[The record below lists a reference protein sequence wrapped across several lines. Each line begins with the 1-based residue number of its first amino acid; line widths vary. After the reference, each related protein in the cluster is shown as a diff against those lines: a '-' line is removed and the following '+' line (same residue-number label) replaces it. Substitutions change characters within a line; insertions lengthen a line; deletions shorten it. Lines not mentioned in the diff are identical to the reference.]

1 VNAGRIKAL
10 LGKEFAETRRNRAAL
25 LPVLLTALVCLIV
38 PFGVALVTPIV
49 AGEPLSSDPSM
60 RDFVR
65 EHPDISTVV
74 PRNGPEAGVQV
85 FLFQQFL
92 LMLLLIPVTGSMAF
106 ASYSVIGE
114 KQNRTLEPLLATPLT
129 TAELLL
135 AKTVAA
141 LAPSLAIMVATSV
154 LFFGGIAF
162 LAAPGVLAAMLTPR
176 TAAVLFALGPLA
188 SLVAL
193 QLAVVVSSRV
203 NDPRTAQQVGVL
215 IILPITGLMVAQ
227 FSGAFVLTIPV
238 VGTICLV
245 LIAISIALT
254 IIGAVVFDREAILTR
269 LE

>member
-1 VNAGRIKAL
+1 MNARRIRAL
-10 LGKEFAETRRNRAAL
+10 LVKEFAETRRNRAAL
-25 LPVLLTALVCLIV
+25 LPVLLTALVCLIM
-38 PFGVALVTPIV
+38 PFGVTLVTPMV

-60 RDFVR
+60 RAAVR
-65 EHPDISTVV
+65 ERPDISSVV
-74 PRNGPEAGVQV
+74 PTNGPEAGVQV

-106 ASYSVIGE
+106 AAYSVIGE
-114 KQNRTLEPLLATPLT
+114 KQNRTLEPLLATPIT

-135 AKTVAA
+135 AKTIAA
-141 LAPSLAIMVATSV
+141 LAPSLAIMIATSV
-154 LFFGGIAF
+154 LFFGGIA
-162 LAAPGVLAAMLTPR
+162 LLGAPGVLAALLTPR
-176 TAAVLFALGPLA
+176 TAAVLLALGPLA

-203 NDPRTAQQVGVL
+203 NDARTAQQVGVL

-227 FSGAFVLTIPV
+227 FSGVFVLTVPV

-245 LIAISIALT
+245 LIALSFALT
-254 IIGAVVFDREAILTR
+254 IVGAAVFDREAILTR